1 MGSLTHHFTAHTSV
15 LPSLTTL
22 TGACTQALARSTS
35 TKPSL
40 GLGQTRV
47 PHFPLHLHF
56 PSALVTRC
64 ATTSPAAPYTTRPKT
79 STRVHSPPA
88 LAPPAPAPSALSAPT
103 PFLLPA
109 TVRNVLSSS
118 TAHISL
124 SVDFSRYVPKYRPG
138 VY

>member
-56 PSALVTRC
+56 PSALVTGC

-88 LAPPAPAPSALSAPT
+88 LAPSALSAPT

-118 TAHISL
+118 IAHTSL
-124 SVDFSRYVPKYRPG
+124 SVDFSRYVPKYPPG